1 MSQYSFSTERE
12 QINTFSLTL
21 AQWKANTLDT
31 N

>member
-1 MSQYSFSTERE
+1 MSQYSFSTEWE
-12 QINTFSLTL
+12 QIDTFSLTM